1 MSRLTAAPS
10 ASAAAGP
17 SSIPLVTSAPPR
29 ASRRDLDGQQLQGDD
44 DDDEEEE
51 GEVAYRL
58 LELPDEVCR
67 LVEEAQLKDKERR
80 AARWREQKQEQGDE
94 DKGSRGGRK
103 RRRMGTEREE
113 REQ

>member
-1 MSRLTAAPS
+1 MLRFTAAE
-10 ASAAAGP
+10 ATAGP
-17 SSIPLVTSAPPR
+17 SSIPLVTSAPQR
-29 ASRRDLDGQQLQGDD
+29 ASRRDLDRHQRQDEED
-44 DDDEEEE
+44 ENEDEEEEE

-80 AARWREQKQEQGDE
+80 AARLREQEQGDGNE
-94 DKGSRGGRK
+94 GKGGGRK
-103 RRRMGTEREE
+103 RRRLGNGREE